1 MKKVITLT
9 ESDLV
14 KIVKR
19 VVKEQDKSPTTYNKL
34 EKAIQMPKAKSP
46 KSPEGRNNPLWK
58 KLVST
63 LQYLKYPPK
72 VLTFDSYGRPSIPS
86 QSLNWGTTAGDR
98 GLYGLSIASTDSTS
112 PKEQIQLFNTNNK
125 ENQMNMHKWW
135 QSKGYKTNGREIE
148 IKFSDAEKLKENI
161 ELFFAKYP
169 PIRVK

>member
-19 VVKEQDKSPTTYNKL
+19 VVNEQDKFPTPHNKL
-34 EKAIQMPKAKSP
+34 EKAIQMPNAKPPKA
-46 KSPEGRNNPLWK
+46 PEGRNNPLWK

-63 LQYLKYPPK
+63 LQSLKYQPK
-72 VLTFDSYGRPSIPS
+72 VLTFDSYSRPPILS

-98 GLYGLSIASTDSTS
+98 GLYGFVISSTDSKS

-125 ENQMNMHKWW
+125 GNQMDMHKWW

-161 ELFFAKYP
+161 ALFFAKYP